1 VQSEVVDFS
10 AARAEAVEPELNAAI
25 LEIGENSTDDSI
37 GS

>member
-1 VQSEVVDFS
+1 LSTS
-10 AARAEAVEPELNAAI
+10 ARHGRAEAVEPELNAVI